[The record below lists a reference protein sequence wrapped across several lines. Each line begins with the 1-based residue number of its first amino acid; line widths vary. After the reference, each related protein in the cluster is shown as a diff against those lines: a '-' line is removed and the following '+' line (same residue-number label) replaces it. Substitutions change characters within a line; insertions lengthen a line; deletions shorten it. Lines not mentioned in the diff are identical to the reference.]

1 VARGKTAVA
10 VSIALLPLWIGLVW
24 GGILIVRAHHAKP
37 APWTSRARFTLSRV
51 GSYTVAD
58 STVPVGIH
66 GHAEIAL
73 GMGLS
78 GKEKDFDA
86 LIGDD
91 PAHDTNV
98 SQWELIFDGYHGV
111 GSYTVASSSDD
122 GGVRIMVRDVKGN
135 TDTWDSDHSKAA
147 GCAIHITADAP
158 MKDPAIREIQGTVSC
173 HALYD
178 ANRHTAT
185 TALSSHF
192 DVFAAVWCRG
202 PKVEPCRPPQPLP
215 NVPED

>member
-24 GGILIVRAHHAKP
+24 GGILIVRADHAKP

-51 GSYTVAD
+51 GSYTAAD

-78 GKEKDFDA
+78 GEEKDFDA

-91 PAHDTNV
+91 PANDTNV
-98 SQWELIFDGYHGV
+98 SQWELIVDGYHGV
-111 GSYTVASSSDD
+111 GSYTVAPASDN
-122 GGVRIMVRDVKGN
+122 GGVRIMVRD
-135 TDTWDSDHSKAA
+135 A
-147 GCAIHITADAP
+147 GG
-158 MKDPAIREIQGTVSC
+158 R
-173 HALYD
+173 
-178 ANRHTAT
+178 R
-185 TALSSHF
+185 
-192 DVFAAVWCRG
+192 
-202 PKVEPCRPPQPLP
+202 
-215 NVPED
+215 